1 MKKAIIY
8 PGRFQPMLP
17 HHAEVYRRLQSTFP
31 DADVFV
37 ATSDKVD
44 PPKSPFQFS
53 EKVQIMQGMHG
64 IPKDKILIAPQP
76 YLVDSFKDKFD
87 TENTMVIF
95 AVGEK
100 DNDRFPMKNI
110 DPDTGLDMTVRGD
123 PRPKYY
129 QMINTLKTDPP
140 MSMNDRGYIYNAP
153 SIEGLDGEVA
163 SASAFREAFTSVD
176 NEQQQRA
183 IFEKYMGTF
192 NENIFALFKNK
203 LIGDK
208 MKESINELRR
218 LAGLSETAPVDF
230 DDEPAMDDDDDE
242 GLKPGF
248 AQKDMVTQL
257 SKVADSEDVSKDA
270 DAMKVKKFS
279 KITSVTTDDGD
290 DVELSGAEAKALLK
304 MFNMLSSQSAGE
316 EQSPRERFIRA
327 IQTTKGL
334 DSMTAFAKAKGLVEE
349 TAEDQPMVNFDDIR
363 DDYSVEEAQVN
374 EETYTFAQVKA
385 FMKAVGDKDWA
396 TVKPED
402 SEIFV
407 RSGKDGD
414 IMFSDAG
421 AGEYETFDWDELDA
435 VRDHMP
441 DRDAEEDEAVEEEI
455 DEVAGPKDCWPG
467 HKKVGTQPGTGKN
480 KGKRVNKCVKEED
493 DDEYEVEEGRRG
505 KQALMPGGKVYVG
518 RGEVAHHD
526 DYGWMAR
533 GIDEDDFH
541 FFDTKDEALD
551 YVASY
556 RVAKPNAIDDYK
568 DSERRRRHLDA
579 EPRVSAPRFKDDPED
594 DDGALEETTNIAMA
608 AALEELK
615 KLAGI

>member
-270 DAMKVKKFS
+270 DAIKVKKFS

-363 DDYSVEEAQVN
+363 DDYS
-374 EETYTFAQVKA
+374 
-385 FMKAVGDKDWA
+385 
-396 TVKPED
+396 
-402 SEIFV
+402 
-407 RSGKDGD
+407 
-414 IMFSDAG
+414 
-421 AGEYETFDWDELDA
+421 
-435 VRDHMP
+435 
-441 DRDAEEDEAVEEEI
+441 VEEEI

-556 RVAKPNAIDDYK
+556 RVAKPNAIDDYE
-568 DSERRRRHLDA
+568 DSERRIRHLYA

>member
-44 PPKSPFQFS
+44 PPKSPFPFS
-53 EKVQIMQGMHG
+53 EKVQIMQEMHG

-87 TENTMVIF
+87 SENTMVIF

-100 DNDRFPMKNI
+100 DNDRFPMNNV
-110 DPDTGLDMTVRGD
+110 DPATGLDMTVRGVT
-123 PRPKYY
+123 RPKYY

-140 MSMNDRGYIYNAP
+140 MSMNERGYIYNAP

-208 MKESINELRR
+208 MKESIEKLKF
-218 LAGLSETAPVDF
+218 LAGMLESAPVDF
-230 DDEPAMDDDDDE
+230 DDEPEARLSDEEDDD
-242 GLKPGF
+242 LKPGF
-248 AQKDMVTQL
+248 AQKGMINQL
-257 SKVADSEDVSKDA
+257 GKIADSEDASQDA
-270 DAMKVKKFS
+270 DSMKVKKFS
-279 KITSVTTDDGD
+279 KLTTVTTDDGD
-290 DVELSGAEAKALLK
+290 EIELSGSEAKALIK
-304 MFNMLSSQSAGE
+304 MFNMLSAQRAGD

-349 TAEDQPMVNFDDIR
+349 TAEDQYTLDFDDIR
-363 DDYSVEEAQVN
+363 SDYGTE
-374 EETYTFAQVKA
+374 
-385 FMKAVGDKDWA
+385 DKS
-396 TVKPED
+396 K
-402 SEIFV
+402 
-407 RSGKDGD
+407 RQ
-414 IMFSDAG
+414 IM
-421 AGEYETFDWDELDA
+421 DA
-435 VRDHMP
+435 VVQELAELAKWVQEADYRWSESMYDEFNAAIEPILDHEDLIKQLMDP
-441 DRDAEEDEAVEEEI
+441 QHEVIYPEMEEEDEGTIKSIIDRLAKRLADFRVGSVKETAVDEEEI
-455 DEVAGPKDCWPG
+455 DEVAGPEDCWPG

-480 KGKRVNKCVKEED
+480 KGKRVNKCVKEEED
-493 DDEYEVEEGRRG
+493 DDE
-505 KQALMPGGKVYVG
+505 
-518 RGEVAHHD
+518 
-526 DYGWMAR
+526 
-533 GIDEDDFH
+533 
-541 FFDTKDEALD
+541 
-551 YVASY
+551 S
-556 RVAKPNAIDDYK
+556 
-568 DSERRRRHLDA
+568 
-579 EPRVSAPRFKDDPED
+579 
-594 DDGALEETTNIAMA
+594 ALEETTNIAMA
-608 AALEELK
+608 AALEELR